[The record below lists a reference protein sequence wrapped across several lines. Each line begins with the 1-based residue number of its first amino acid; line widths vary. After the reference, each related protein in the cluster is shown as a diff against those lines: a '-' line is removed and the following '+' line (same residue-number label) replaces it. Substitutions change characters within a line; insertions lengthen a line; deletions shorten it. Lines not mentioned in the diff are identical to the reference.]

1 MDGVGLRVAG
11 YDLQQIIGELRR
23 GAVWCRFGKV
33 PPRLRLDAAED
44 VGRAAPLVLRI
55 APRNPSRPHG
65 PQWTDI
71 GVQDHRLLIHA
82 YDGLTIRQ
90 RIFIQGQHIF
100 HAGDVLLIQFGDAPA
115 FFPATASARGSEAGW
130 GSSLGPHAAP
140 VFVSLLRWQSAA
152 RSTAPRPVGADHTP
166 WR

>member
-11 YDLQQIIGELRR
+11 YDLQQIIDELRR

-44 VGRAAPLVLRI
+44 VGRAAPLVLAI

-82 YDGLTIRQ
+82 YDVCLAKMPSGCNSGRLPWSKGSI
-90 RIFIQGQHIF
+90 
-100 HAGDVLLIQFGDAPA
+100 
-115 FFPATASARGSEAGW
+115 ATE
-130 GSSLGPHAAP
+130 
-140 VFVSLLRWQSAA
+140 F
-152 RSTAPRPVGADHTP
+152 
-166 WR
+166 